1 MDLPLIAGSQEVLMA
16 LPAWS
21 STLLAV
27 RQSGFTEKRTGWT
40 RFPVGVGAVWMLAP
54 GPLLPP
60 ETMAAAS
67 LSVSCVAEGSCSL
80 VVPLLLDFYPSGC
93 GSASAGPLCPL
104 ALIFHGYS
112 PGKQPLGPTI

>member
-1 MDLPLIAGSQEVLMA
+1 
-16 LPAWS
+16 
-21 STLLAV
+21 
-27 RQSGFTEKRTGWT
+27 
-40 RFPVGVGAVWMLAP
+40 MLAP

-60 ETMAAAS
+60 ETMAPAS

-112 PGKQPLGPTI
+112 PGKQPLGPTV